1 MSETARILVVD
12 DDELLRMA
20 ALRMLQAAGYET
32 LSAADGFEALEIIR
46 TRRPDLVLMD
56 INMPRMDGLQTLR
69 EIKAD
74 AALASTFVVIVSGS
88 RIDSESQVHGLET
101 GADGY
106 LVRPL
111 TNRELLARV
120 QALLRI
126 KAAED
131 AVRQLNAEL
140 EARVEVRT
148 RDLREAQE
156 KLVRQEKLVVLG
168 QLAGS
173 VGHEL
178 RNPLAVISNAVY
190 FLKIVLPD
198 AESQV
203 LEYLSMI
210 ERETAGAEK
219 IITDLLD
226 FARIKPLQREAVSIP
241 NLLMRTLE
249 RFPPPESIRVSFDFP
264 PDLPEVQADV
274 QQIEQVFGNLIQ
286 NAYQALE
293 RDGELKLS
301 AEQVGSLIR
310 VTVQD
315 NGVGILPENLPRL
328 FEPLFSTKP
337 NGIGL
342 GLLISKNLVAAHGGE
357 ITVTS
362 SPGVGSAF
370 SVFLPSE

>member
-1 MSETARILVVD
+1 
-12 DDELLRMA
+12 
-20 ALRMLQAAGYET
+20 
-32 LSAADGFEALEIIR
+32 
-46 TRRPDLVLMD
+46 
-56 INMPRMDGLQTLR
+56 
-69 EIKAD
+69 
-74 AALASTFVVIVSGS
+74 
-88 RIDSESQVHGLET
+88 
-101 GADGY
+101 
-106 LVRPL
+106 
-111 TNRELLARV
+111 
-120 QALLRI
+120 
-126 KAAED
+126 
-131 AVRQLNAEL
+131 
-140 EARVEVRT
+140 
-148 RDLREAQE
+148 
-156 KLVRQEKLVVLG
+156 VVLG